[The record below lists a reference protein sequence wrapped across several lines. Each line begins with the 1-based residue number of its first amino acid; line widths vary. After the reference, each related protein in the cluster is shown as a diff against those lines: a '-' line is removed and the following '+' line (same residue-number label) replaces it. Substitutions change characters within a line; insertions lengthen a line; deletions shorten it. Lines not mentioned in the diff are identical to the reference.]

1 MQPQIV
7 AELVN
12 YKNRMVPF
20 MPGRRTVDRE
30 RAFFVIFSTM
40 TGAVEIAR
48 LPDPSV
54 RKKAPESAR
63 NFLIR
68 GF

>member
-54 RKKAPESAR
+54 RKKAPECAR